1 MPTLRNRYMSAL
13 SASEVR
19 GREAEDEY
27 FRRAREFDPTQAVT
41 TAAEGAWG
49 QILPQVRDAITELRG
64 RMVGAGRLRGG
75 YGEMDEDEVWNRA
88 TQQLTSE
95 IARNAMSAAGLQLQN
110 IQGIGGYGERATN
123 RYLDLLS
130 GGMDRELMEREMAR
144 QRRASRWGALAG
156 LAGAKWPV
164 SGGRA
169 GGELSPGWPVVRSGP
184 SLGRQVRPSA
194 AGSARGSPIESEAE
208 PCRTVRE

>member
-27 FRRAREFDPTQAVT
+27 FRRAREYDPSGAVR
-41 TAAEGAWG
+41 TAAEGAWASV
-49 QILPQVRDAITELRG
+49 LPQVRDAITELRG

-110 IQGIGGYGERATN
+110 IQGLGGYGQAVTN
-123 RYLDLLS
+123 RYLDLLA
-130 GGMDRELMEREMAR
+130 GGLDRELMEREMAR

-156 LAGAKWPV
+156 LAGSALGTIFGPAGTAI
-164 SGGRA
+164 GGRIGTWVA
-169 GGELSPGWPVVRSGP
+169 DRIGG
-184 SLGRQVRPSA
+184 
-194 AGSARGSPIESEAE
+194 
-208 PCRTVRE
+208 

>member
-49 QILPQVRDAITELRG
+49 QILPQVRDTIRELRG

-95 IARNAMSAAGLQLQN
+95 IARNAMSAANLELSN
-110 IQGIGGYGERATN
+110 IQGIGGYGERTTG
-123 RYLDLLS
+123 RYLDLLA
-130 GGMDRELMEREMAR
+130 GERDRELMEREMAR

-156 LAGAKWPV
+156 LAGSALGTIFGPAGTAI
-164 SGGRA
+164 GGRIGTWVA
-169 GGELSPGWPVVRSGP
+169 DRIGG
-184 SLGRQVRPSA
+184 
-194 AGSARGSPIESEAE
+194 
-208 PCRTVRE
+208 

>member
-1 MPTLRNRYMSAL
+1 MNAL

-49 QILPQVRDAITELRG
+49 QILPQVRDTIRELRG

-95 IARNAMSAAGLQLQN
+95 IARNAMSAANLALSN
-110 IQGIGGYGERATN
+110 IQGIGGYGQAVTN
-123 RYLDLLS
+123 RYLDLLA
-130 GGMDRELMEREMAR
+130 GGLDREQMEENAR
-144 QRRASRWGALAG
+144 RRRRGGIGALVGTGLGAAVGSFIPGVGTMLGAQLGGLLGGTAG
-156 LAGAKWPV
+156 EV
-164 SGGRA
+164 F
-169 GGELSPGWPVVRSGP
+169 
-184 SLGRQVRPSA
+184 
-194 AGSARGSPIESEAE
+194 
-208 PCRTVRE
+208 